1 MKSQLIGLFVVLIPQ
16 TLFSQTATTE
26 LSFDQKYTL
35 TIPFIGFEGEPGK
48 FLNAT
53 LRSEESELS
62 WSLVSVDE
70 GQLINTV
77 DALEIIKTT
86 ERPVQVFLKVSG
98 WISSC
103 VEVGAYAVDKEDSA
117 FKVFVYF
124 DPESLSPPEI
134 SCTADSVVF
143 SKTIPL
149 PVFELAAGDYKVSV
163 NNKVNGSFSL
173 DLDNRLP

>member
-70 GQLINTV
+70 GQL
-77 DALEIIKTT
+77 IKTT

-163 NNKVNGSFSL
+163 NNKVLYEIYLSVRVHFHCSPML
-173 DLDNRLP
+173 TI